1 MNYREL
7 MERQGQQGLTRDL
20 DTKQRK
26 AVREPGDIGKVERLK
41 QMDRKKSKTV
51 QVADTADRM
60 SKAVT
65 SGQAAAAGKNPELA
79 SAADDVLKSIGYKGP
94 GRGTKTVKRDPSNR
108 DQYADRV
115 SELGRENLG
124 TQSDRGEK
132 LEADPDE
139 GKSLPKRT
147 DTAQRMAKSDLAGK
161 DRITAAD
168 KEFDDVIQDAQR
180 PTVRDEIPVGNEK
193 LQDSG
198 ELKHAYQ
205 PSNINLKRKKEI
217 DDEALDTI
225 IGGIMDPDRAD
236 EEGLINQ
243 IVQRSEGEDTKNFQ
257 PTRRDIEMMSQDG
270 EDRAKDRA
278 YLTDEEKDRAR
289 MMRQALDG
297 QQSKKVQDLAFTH
310 EVSDEMVDK
319 FIDRF
324 GQTTKKSKGKY
335 SKHLQNAMKG
345 IGAADARGHGS
356 YGGDLG
362 PKAKEAEL
370 SPGVYDMSKLK
381 KIDSKLA
388 DQATENRTK
397 ALVKT
402 YLRQGGV
409 NAYAPHEGGRSI
421 LDMDLEHIK
430 SLTQGGADHPDNW
443 VFASQNLNRLRGNE
457 DLGPF
462 VDKKMD
468 EPAVSGGIAAK
479 LGGTPMEAQKPGNV
493 KKEFQQFFRG
503 NTESQKKFIDE
514 FGQPGTKNKNHG
526 IFDKETYRNYTQDQ
540 VEGLRKKAMDNY
552 GMSETQAKGF
562 FPDTGRFGGESY
574 GEDPEEYEKDQI
586 TNERDQV
593 MYRKGL
599 AMLKKQ
605 LGNIGNDALKKSDE
619 GKAFM
624 KAIKEL
630 GPAGLQMKD
639 LEKVI
644 ADIQGDPKAKT
655 KPRRDRAL

>member
-7 MERQGQQGLTRDL
+7 LERVGQQGLTRTQ
-20 DTKQRK
+20 DTAAKKKVRK
-26 AVREPGDIGKVERLK
+26 PGDIGKVERIK
-41 QMDRKKSKTV
+41 QIDKDASDTV
-51 QVADTADRM
+51 TMQDTADRM
-60 SKAVT
+60 SRAVS
-65 SGQAAAAGKNPELA
+65 SGQVAAAQKNPELA
-79 SAADDVLKSIGYKGP
+79 SAANDVLKSLGYKGP
-94 GRGTKTVKRDPSNR
+94 GRGTKQVKRDASNP

-115 SELGRENLG
+115 SELGKEVRG
-124 TQSDRGEK
+124 DDAKSDRGET
-132 LEADPDE
+132 LEADPE
-139 GKSLPKRT
+139 GTVYPKRT
-147 DTAQRMAKSDLAGK
+147 DTAARMAKADLAGK

-168 KEFDDVIQDAQR
+168 RDFDKTIQSAEA
-180 PTVRDEIPVGNEK
+180 PTVRDEIQVGSEK
-193 LQDSG
+193 LKDSG
-198 ELKHAYQ
+198 DLKHAYQ
-205 PSNINLKRKKEI
+205 PSNIALKRKKEI

-225 IGGIMDPDRAD
+225 IGGIMDPDRAG

-243 IVQRSEGEDTKNFQ
+243 IVQRSAAEDTKNFQ
-257 PTRRDIEMMSQDG
+257 PTKRDIEMHSQAG
-270 EDRAKDRA
+270 EDRAQDRA

-289 MMRQALDG
+289 MMRKALDG

-345 IGAADARGHGS
+345 IGAADARGHGA

-362 PKAKEAEL
+362 PEAKEAET
-370 SPGVYDMSKLK
+370 SPGVYDMTKLK
-381 KIDSKLA
+381 KIDPKLA

-468 EPAVSGGIAAK
+468 EPAVSPGIGAK
-479 LGGTPMEAQKPGNV
+479 LGGVPMEAQKPGVV
-493 KKEFQQFFRG
+493 KKDFQQFFRG
-503 NTESQKKFIDE
+503 NKEGMDGFMKE
-514 FGQPGTKNKNHG
+514 FGQPGTKNKNTG
-526 IFDKETYRNYTQDQ
+526 IFDKDNYGKYTQDE
-540 VEGLRKKAMDNY
+540 VEALRKKAIDNY
-552 GMSETQAKGF
+552 GMPEDQAKKF
-562 FPDTGRFGGESY
+562 FPDSGRIGGESY
-574 GEDPEEYEKDQI
+574 GQDPDAYERDQI

-593 MYRKGL
+593 LYRKGL
-599 AMLKKQ
+599 DMLKSQ
-605 LGNIGNDALKKSDE
+605 LGNIGNDELKNSPE

-624 KAIKEL
+624 RQIRQL
-630 GPAGLQMKD
+630 GPSGFQMKD
-639 LEKVI
+639 LEKIV
-644 ADIQGDPKAKT
+644 ASVQGDTKT
-655 KPRRDRAL
+655 KPKQQRAL